1 MLETGAN
8 DVIVVSPCADS
19 IDQRERLLPYVDV
32 YVLKVD
38 LDNGQMLVDWDPD
51 F

>member
-1 MLETGAN
+1 M
-8 DVIVVSPCADS
+8 VVSPCDGS
-19 IDQRERLLPYVDV
+19 IDQRERLLPYVDI

-38 LDNGQMLVDWDPD
+38 LDNNQMLVDWDPD